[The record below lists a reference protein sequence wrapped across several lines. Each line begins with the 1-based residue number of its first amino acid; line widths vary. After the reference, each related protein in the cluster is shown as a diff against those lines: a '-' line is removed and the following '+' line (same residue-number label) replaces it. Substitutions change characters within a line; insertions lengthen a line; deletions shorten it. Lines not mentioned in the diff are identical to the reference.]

1 MTSISSLGSSAWSM
15 ASQASTRQPPKL
27 SEKLQ
32 ADFDADGS
40 GALDATELQSLV
52 DDMASRTGQS
62 GSRSAQDLLSA
73 NDSDSNGSLS
83 TAELESA
90 LSSMRPAPSTLDF
103 AQGRGAGAEDDLFS
117 KADGDGSGSLSQD
130 ELTAMLQQMQGQG
143 ASANSASA
151 SGTSSTSGTSS
162 DDAQALFSALDSD
175 GDGALS
181 QSEFDAGR
189 PQAGAGM
196 PPPPPAQEASAT
208 ASTTASS
215 TTTAS
220 ASGAAAP
227 AAAGGSST
235 TVYDELDTNEDGVVS
250 VAERLAGAAEASDS
264 QGQALVEQRQ
274 DSSPA
279 WAQSARDA
287 LMATASRAYQ
297 AASGQFESAR
307 SSIRYAA

>member
-73 NDSDSNGSLS
+73 NDSDGNGSLS

-103 AQGRGAGAEDDLFS
+103 AQGRGAGAEDDLFGKVDS
-117 KADGDGSGSLSQD
+117 DGSGSLSQD

-143 ASANSASA
+143 ASANSA
-151 SGTSSTSGTSS
+151 SGTSS

-208 ASTTASS
+208 ASATASS

-264 QGQALVEQRQ
+264 QGQGLVEQRQ
-274 DSSPA
+274 GSSPA

-297 AASGQFESAR
+297 AASGQLESAR

>member
-15 ASQASTRQPPKL
+15 ANQASTRQPPKL

-40 GALDATELQSLV
+40 GTLDATELQSLV

-73 NDSDSNGSLS
+73 NDSDGNGSLS

-103 AQGRGAGAEDDLFS
+103 AQGRGAGAEDDLFGKVDS
-117 KADGDGSGSLSQD
+117 DGSGSLSQD

-143 ASANSASA
+143 ASANSAS
-151 SGTSSTSGTSS
+151 GTSS

-175 GDGALS
+175 GDSALS

-189 PQAGAGM
+189 PQAGAGT
-196 PPPPPAQEASAT
+196 PPPPPPQEASAT
-208 ASTTASS
+208 ASATASS

-264 QGQALVEQRQ
+264 QGLVEQLQ
-274 DSSPA
+274 GSSPA

>member
-73 NDSDSNGSLS
+73 NDSDGNGSLS

-103 AQGRGAGAEDDLFS
+103 AQGRGAGAEDDLFGKMDS
-117 KADGDGSGSLSQD
+117 DGSGSLSQD

-143 ASANSASA
+143 TSANSA
-151 SGTSSTSGTSS
+151 SGTSS

-208 ASTTASS
+208 ASASASSS
-215 TTTAS
+215 TTTS

-227 AAAGGSST
+227 ATAGGSST

-264 QGQALVEQRQ
+264 QGQSLVEQRQ

>member
-73 NDSDSNGSLS
+73 NDSDGNGSLS

-103 AQGRGAGAEDDLFS
+103 AQGRGAGAEDDLFGKVDS
-117 KADGDGSGSLSQD
+117 DGNGNLSQD

-143 ASANSASA
+143 TSANS
-151 SGTSSTSGTSS
+151 TSSTSSTSS

-208 ASTTASS
+208 ASATASS
-215 TTTAS
+215 STTAS

-250 VAERLAGAAEASDS
+250 VTERLAGAAEASDS
-264 QGQALVEQRQ
+264 QGQGLVEQLQ
-274 DSSPA
+274 GSSPA

>member
-73 NDSDSNGSLS
+73 NDSDGNGSLS

-103 AQGRGAGAEDDLFS
+103 AQGRGAGAEDDLFGKVDS
-117 KADGDGSGSLSQD
+117 DGSGSLSQD

-143 ASANSASA
+143 TSANS
-151 SGTSSTSGTSS
+151 TSS

-264 QGQALVEQRQ
+264 QGQGLVEQRQ
-274 DSSPA
+274 GSSPA

>member
-73 NDSDSNGSLS
+73 NDSDGNGSLS

-103 AQGRGAGAEDDLFS
+103 AQGRGAGAEDDLFGKVDS
-117 KADGDGSGSLSQD
+117 DGSGSLSQD

-143 ASANSASA
+143 TSANSASSA
-151 SGTSSTSGTSS
+151 SSTSSTSS

-189 PQAGAGM
+189 PQAGTGT

-208 ASTTASS
+208 ASATASS

-264 QGQALVEQRQ
+264 QGQGLVEQRQ
-274 DSSPA
+274 GSSPA
-279 WAQSARDA
+279 WVQSARDA

>member
-103 AQGRGAGAEDDLFS
+103 AQGRGAGAEDDLFGKVDS
-117 KADGDGSGSLSQD
+117 DGNGNLSQD

-143 ASANSASA
+143 TSANS
-151 SGTSSTSGTSS
+151 TSSTSS

-208 ASTTASS
+208 ASTTASTTT

-264 QGQALVEQRQ
+264 QSQGLVEQRQ

-297 AASGQFESAR
+297 AASGQFESAL

>member
-62 GSRSAQDLLSA
+62 GSRSAQDLLST
-73 NDSDSNGSLS
+73 NDSDGNGSLS

-103 AQGRGAGAEDDLFS
+103 AQGRGAGAEDDLFGKVDS
-117 KADGDGSGSLSQD
+117 DGSGSLSQD

-143 ASANSASA
+143 ASANSAS
-151 SGTSSTSGTSS
+151 STSS

-208 ASTTASS
+208 ASATASS
-215 TTTAS
+215 STTTTAS

-264 QGQALVEQRQ
+264 QSQGLVEQRQ
-274 DSSPA
+274 HSSPA

>member
-15 ASQASTRQPPKL
+15 ASLASTRQPPKL

-40 GALDATELQSLV
+40 GALDATELQSLM
-52 DDMASRTGQS
+52 DDMGSRTGQS
-62 GSRSAQDLLSA
+62 SSTSAQDLLSA
-73 NDSDSNGSLS
+73 NDSDGNGSLS
-83 TAELESA
+83 TAELETA
-90 LSSMRPAPSTLDF
+90 LSSLRPAPSTLDF
-103 AQGRGAGAEDDLFS
+103 AQGRSAGAVDDLFGKVDS
-117 KADGDGSGSLSQD
+117 DGSGSLSQD
-130 ELTAMLQQMQGQG
+130 ELTAMLQKMQSDGG
-143 ASANSASA
+143 
-151 SGTSSTSGTSS
+151 GSSTVSE

-189 PQAGAGM
+189 PQAGGGM
-196 PPPPPAQEASAT
+196 PPPPPQGASAT
-208 ASTTASS
+208 ASTESS
-215 TTTAS
+215 TSSTTAS
-220 ASGAAAP
+220 AGGAGGAD
-227 AAAGGSST
+227 GVSGSST

-250 VAERLAGAAEASDS
+250 LAERLAGAAEASDS
-264 QGQALVEQRQ
+264 QGLVEQLKGSTQ
-274 DSSPA
+274 E

-307 SSIRYAA
+307 STIRYAA

>member
-73 NDSDSNGSLS
+73 NDSDGNGSLS

-103 AQGRGAGAEDDLFS
+103 AQGRGAGAEDDLFGKVDS
-117 KADGDGSGSLSQD
+117 DGSSSLSQD

-143 ASANSASA
+143 ASANSA
-151 SGTSSTSGTSS
+151 SS

-264 QGQALVEQRQ
+264 QGQGLVEQRQ
-274 DSSPA
+274 GSSPA

>member
-73 NDSDSNGSLS
+73 NDSDGNGSLS

-103 AQGRGAGAEDDLFS
+103 AQGRGAGAEDDLFGKVDS
-117 KADGDGSGSLSQD
+117 DGSGSLSQD

-143 ASANSASA
+143 TSANS
-151 SGTSSTSGTSS
+151 TSS

-208 ASTTASS
+208 ASASASS
-215 TTTAS
+215 STTAS

-264 QGQALVEQRQ
+264 QGQGLVEQRQ
-274 DSSPA
+274 GSSPA

>member
-73 NDSDSNGSLS
+73 NDSDGNGSLS

-103 AQGRGAGAEDDLFS
+103 AQGRGAGAEDDLFGKVDS
-117 KADGDGSGSLSQD
+117 DGSGSLSQD

-143 ASANSASA
+143 TSANSA
-151 SGTSSTSGTSS
+151 SGTSS

-208 ASTTASS
+208 ASASASS
-215 TTTAS
+215 STTAS

-264 QGQALVEQRQ
+264 QGQGLVEQRQ
-274 DSSPA
+274 GSSPA

>member
-103 AQGRGAGAEDDLFS
+103 AQGRGAGAEDDLFGKVDS
-117 KADGDGSGSLSQD
+117 DGSGSLSQD

-143 ASANSASA
+143 ASANSA
-151 SGTSSTSGTSS
+151 SGTSS

-189 PQAGAGM
+189 PQAGAGT
-196 PPPPPAQEASAT
+196 PPAQEASAT
-208 ASTTASS
+208 ASTSASS

-264 QGQALVEQRQ
+264 QGQGLVEQLQ
-274 DSSPA
+274 GSSPA